1 MSAVA
6 AETAPSFEPL
16 TPVDFLRRAA
26 LVHATRTA
34 LVDGSRRLEFGELWE
49 RARRLAGLLAAT
61 GTEPGDRVAVL
72 AANGELALTA
82 HFGVPP
88 AGAVLVPLN
97 YRLAAGELAEILR
110 RSGARAVLC
119 DTALRG
125 LATEAV
131 SGADVTGGP
140 LVLDADEVRALLDD
154 APPLDRPLADERG
167 LLSINY
173 TSGTTGRPKGVM
185 YHHRGAYLQSLAMAI
200 HAELRADSVFLGIVP
215 SFHCHGWSFNW
226 ATAAVGA
233 VHVCQANADPAA
245 VWEAIER
252 HGVTHLAAAPTVL
265 TGLAAQPGARPPD
278 GRVLRALTGGSPP
291 SPALLDRLGALGIE
305 VTHLYGLTETYGP
318 SMLCDW
324 DPRWDRLPA
333 AERAVRKARQGVANV
348 VAVAP
353 RVLDREGVD
362 VPADGETMGEVALR
376 GNTVMLGYHEDEEA
390 TREAVVDGW
399 FRTGD
404 LGVLHPDGYVEL
416 RDRGKD
422 VIVSGGENIAS
433 VEIEQALASHPAVLE
448 TAVVGAP
455 DPRWGERPVAYV
467 TLRSGATAGE
477 AELIAHVRAR
487 LAAFKAP
494 REVLFVAELPKTTT
508 GKIRKFDLRARAWAG
523 RDRRIA

>member
-1 MSAVA
+1 VSSESAL
-6 AETAPSFEPL
+6 SFEPL

-34 LVDGSRRLEFGELWE
+34 LVDGERRVGFGELWE
-49 RARRLAGLLAAT
+49 GARRLAGLLAAT
-61 GTEPGDRVAVL
+61 GTAPGERVAVL
-72 AANGELALTA
+72 AANGELALRA
-82 HFGVPP
+82 HFAVPL

-97 YRLAAGELAEILR
+97 YRLAAGELADIVR
-110 RSGARAVLC
+110 RARVRTVLC
-119 DTALRG
+119 DAPLRG
-125 LATEAV
+125 LAMESAGTA
-131 SGADVTGGP
+131 GA
-140 LVLDADEVRALLDD
+140 LVLDADEVRKL
-154 APPLDRPLADERG
+154 APEAVPLDRPLADERG

-233 VHVCQANADPAA
+233 AHVCQARAEPKAI
-245 VWEAIER
+245 WEAIER
-252 HGVTHLAAAPTVL
+252 HGVTHLTAAPTVL
-265 TGLAAQPGARPPD
+265 TALAAEPRPRPPED
-278 GRVLRALTGGSPP
+278 RALRALTGGSPP
-291 SPALLDRLGALGIE
+291 SPALLDRLASLGIE

-333 AERAVRKARQGVANV
+333 AERAARKARQGVANV
-348 VAVAP
+348 VAAAP
-353 RVLDREGVD
+353 RVLGADGAD
-362 VPADGETMGEVALR
+362 VPADGETVGEVALR

-390 TREAVVDGW
+390 DREAVIDGW

-404 LGVLHPDGYVEL
+404 LGVVHPDGYVEL

-422 VIVSGGENIAS
+422 MIVSGGENIAS
-433 VEIEQALASHPAVLE
+433 VEIEQALVAHPAVLE
-448 TAVVGAP
+448 AAVIGVP

-467 TLRSGATAGE
+467 ALRTGAAVGE
-477 AELIAHVRAR
+477 AELVAHVRAR

-494 REVLFVAELPKTTT
+494 RDVVFVEELPKTAT
-508 GKIRKFDLRARAWAG
+508 GKIRKFDLRERAWAG